1 MKAISVKLTLVC
13 VSLIVLSLV
22 LTSVS
27 AAKGEIDEKTLVA
40 LWLFDEGS
48 GKTLKDQTKNG
59 HDGKITGAKWTKGQF
74 GQALEFNGKDGFV
87 EIQPHDDLNPA
98 EQITVMAWVAATT
111 KGTYNAYW
119 SVVSKYSAYILGP
132 PCNKAQMCF
141 IIHDGAWQYGSC
153 YTPKDHTQWHHYT
166 GTYNAKNSE
175 KHLYVNGQLEDTTK
189 VGGPISP
196 DKGPIHLGHRECCAG
211 ENHLAAI
218 LDEVAIFNVVL
229 DEATIKD
236 IYEQGWDKFLAVSS
250 KGKLATAWGALK
262 TQQR

>member
-27 AAKGEIDEKTLVA
+27 VAKGKIDEKTLVA

-59 HDGKITGAKWTKGQF
+59 HDGKISGAKWTKAGKF
-74 GQALEFNGKDGFV
+74 GQALEFNGKDGQV
-87 EIQPHDDLNPA
+87 EIDPHDDLNPT

-111 KGTYNAYW
+111 KGTYNAVW
-119 SVVSKYSAYILGP
+119 SVVSKYDAYILGP
-132 PCNKAQMCF
+132 PNTTQMCF
-141 IIHDGAWQYGSC
+141 IIHDGGWKYGSC
-153 YTPKDHTQWHHYT
+153 YIPKDYTKWHHYT

-175 KHLYVNGQLEDTTK
+175 KHLYVNGKLESTTK
-189 VGGPISP
+189 VGGAITA
-196 DKGPIHLGHRECCAG
+196 DKGPIHLSHRECCAG
-211 ENHLAAI
+211 QNHLAAI

-229 DEATIKD
+229 EQETIKD
-236 IYEQGWDKFLAVSS
+236 IYEKGWGKFLAVSS
-250 KGKLATAWGALK
+250 KGKLATAWGDIK
-262 TQQR
+262 TQ